1 MITISH
7 QIAYL
12 NNNDFLF
19 LHGGSSE
26 DILESLTSFCS
37 DPTCF
42 IYFKTFP
49 KTASRSFNLFFLFV
63 KFKFCLVLS
72 SNCENILVFK
82 SMMNWG
88 SLSFGFKQFCM
99 DFITCITIEH
109 ATNSAPPRVMVW
121 TSSWVYN
128 LWTPSITIWSES
140 VRIRLSRYFP
150 LTVFQNS
157 ILHLLRSSKYFLDTD
172 TNYLVLTH
180 YELIWKKKY
189 QTSYVQAISLD
200 INC

>member
-1 MITISH
+1 ML
-7 QIAYL
+7 YL
-12 NNNDFLF
+12 FQNFSKNSFSLF
-19 LHGGSSE
+19 QL
-26 DILESLTSFCS
+26 I
-37 DPTCF
+37 
-42 IYFKTFP
+42 
-49 KTASRSFNLFFLFV
+49 FLFV

-72 SNCENILVFK
+72 SNCENILAFK
-82 SMMNWG
+82 STMNWG

-157 ILHLLRSSKYFLDTD
+157 ILHLLRSSKYFLDTH
-172 TNYLVLTH
+172 TNYQYTNYRDTCPYSLWAHL
-180 YELIWKKKY
+180 KKNIKHHTFKRS
-189 QTSYVQAISLD
+189 Q
-200 INC
+200 